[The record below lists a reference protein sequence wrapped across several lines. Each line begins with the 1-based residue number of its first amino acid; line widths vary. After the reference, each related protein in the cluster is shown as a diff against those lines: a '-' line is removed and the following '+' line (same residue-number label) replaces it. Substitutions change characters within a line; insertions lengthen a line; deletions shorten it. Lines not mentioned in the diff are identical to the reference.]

1 MSAAGPPPR
10 PRPKGAAEPENSR
23 REFSGDLHTGARP
36 LGGERSEA
44 TPGGKHTSRGALPS
58 EPELQSFAR
67 AAAHLLTERLPRA
80 LGSRTVRRRAGVG
93 IQHLDHRDYA
103 AGDEVRHID
112 WRQTARRRRPIVRR
126 FESES
131 VSDWIIL
138 LDASSSMAVHG
149 AAKWRAAVHMAAA
162 MSYALLDH
170 GHRVGLLAFGARVLA
185 ECPRGR
191 GRRHYA
197 AIAGLLAAL
206 RPPRASERSLLG
218 GCAQHLRGA
227 ASIFA
232 ISDFLADDEM
242 RGDLAALLQ
251 RCTALHALQVTD
263 SAETE
268 LRDTGDFDL
277 VDVET
282 GVRIQARGGEDANAR
297 AAAERAAMTER
308 LRDFCARSGIAF
320 TDWDVAN
327 AWQHTLLRHLVQA
340 QSIC

>member
-1 MSAAGPPPR
+1 MAKPTLIHA
-10 PRPKGAAEPENSR
+10 
-23 REFSGDLHTGARP
+23 
-36 LGGERSEA
+36 
-44 TPGGKHTSRGALPS
+44 ALPS

-80 LGSRTVRRRAGVG
+80 LGSRTVRRRAGIG

-149 AAKWRAAVHMAAA
+149 AAKWQAAVRMAAA
-162 MSYALLDH
+162 MSYALLDL
-170 GHRVGLLAFGARVLA
+170 GHRAGLLAFGARVLA

-191 GRRHYA
+191 GRHHYA
-197 AIAGLLAAL
+197 SIARLLAAL
-206 RPPRASERSLLG
+206 EPERAGERSALG
-218 GCAQHLRGA
+218 VCARHLHGA
-227 ASIFA
+227 ASVFT

-242 RGDLAALLQ
+242 CGDLGALLQ

-268 LRDTGDFDL
+268 LRETGDFDL

-282 GVRIQARGGEDANAR
+282 GLRMQTRAGVYANA
-297 AAAERAAMTER
+297 AAAGERAAMSDR
-308 LRDFCARSGIAF
+308 VRGFCARSGIAF
-320 TDWDVAN
+320 TDWDVAHP
-327 AWQHTLLRHLVQA
+327 WQHTLLRHLVRA